1 MFGSTVRN
9 SLVPIAREVILKDL
23 IADLALKDVVSNITG
38 SILNKVDL
46 TVISSSFRNV
56 VKVING
62 VITPD
67 ELQAEIDKV
76 GMANNTFPNS
86 SFVNDQLGIFNNSI
100 DGITGSM
107 TKTNDSIAYAG
118 KEETK
123 KNVNEIIDNV
133 LSDDKNVGDIDTFI
147 GDVKTPLH
155 DVYDKYVILTNNI
168 VENAKANCFNRKY
181 NDVKDS
187 DACKEILAFADSLSS
202 AECGDNK
209 CSEYGLNK
217 VYTSSDKALTALKSI
232 SGTTTRRRN
241 LADES
246 KTTRDI
252 QKAVEE
258 IVLNGVIGS
267 V

>member
-1 MFGSTVRN
+1 MFGSTVRT

-38 SILNKVDL
+38 SILNKVNL
-46 TVISSSFRNV
+46 TVISSSFRDV

-86 SFVNDQLGIFNNSI
+86 SFVNDQLGIFNKSI
-100 DGITGSM
+100 DDITGNM
-107 TKTNDSIAYAG
+107 TETTTSVNKVKKSSIG
-118 KEETK
+118 VKQTVEG
-123 KNVNEIIDNV
+123 V
-133 LSDDKNVGDIDTFI
+133 LSDDNLKEIDQFI
-147 GDVKTPLH
+147 CDVKTPLH
-155 DVYDKYVILTNNI
+155 DVYDKYVKLTNDI
-168 VENAKANCFNRKY
+168 VKDAKANCFDRKY

-187 DACKEILAFADSLSS
+187 DECKEILAFADSVSI
-202 AECGDNK
+202 AECEDNK
-209 CSEYGLNK
+209 CSNKGLDN
-217 VYTSSDKALTALKSI
+217 VYTSSQDALIVLKSI
-232 SGTTTRRRN
+232 SGTTRRRRS

-246 KTTRDI
+246 KTTTIDI
-252 QKAVEE
+252 QKAVDN
-258 IVLNGVIGS
+258 IKLNDVIGS